1 MDLTQNLIWRYLAKV
16 IILALVYLGTATVGD
31 WLTGGTKLTTVFLSL
46 GIIQAVLLLLD
57 IREVSLS
64 DKDKNL
70 PSQLRAKHLD
80 SQILTQQQELSP
92 KSLPPTSDLPH
103 SPLPISLGVALGEFT
118 VSLLAGMPWSVACGR
133 AIGFTLQVVLGV
145 ILARRW
151 LRPPKGSQISPSLT
165 RLRDVLGFFVSM
177 VIFSPLVGTTISV
190 ISLYLGGEIAG
201 NNLGM
206 NWLIGWTSNAMTIM
220 VVTSAVLTWL
230 SPIFSTESSDL
241 SFCSK
246 LKSQTPRIKT
256 LLHPLFFV
264 WLISLITVSWVIQ
277 RGIIL
282 SADEVV
288 ISLLFSNIQFKIF
301 NFAHILQYL
310 TFPFVIWGALQF
322 GQEGTLLGILILYG
336 MGIWGLTHNEI
347 SDFSQRVL
355 EFNIFIIF
363 VAINS
368 MLLAAAI
375 TERTLAE
382 EELQSTQVKYRLI
395 NEDLQTQFQERTQAL
410 KAGNRQ
416 LLAEVVQHKQI
427 QKALRES
434 ERRFRAI
441 FDGTFQFIGLLSPD
455 GTVLEVN
462 QTALNFAEMEAD
474 EVVNHPF
481 WEARWWGNS
490 PEIQEQIKQG
500 IAAGAIGEF
509 VRYEVEFIGSQNN
522 IATIDFSLKPVRDEF
537 GQVVLLIFEGR
548 DITIRRRAEANLQK
562 SQQRL
567 ALLVQ
572 QTPLA
577 VIEWNAQEEIVE
589 WNSAAQAIFGYS
601 KDEVMGRKID
611 IIIPESASTHVRRII
626 ENLWSGKGGTRSCNE
641 NINQAG
647 DIIICEWY
655 NTPLI
660 DAQGNVLGVAS
671 MAQDVTKREEDKKA
685 LQESEERFAL
695 AIEANDSGLFDIN
708 FETNNNYY
716 SPQFLN
722 LIGYQLAGNKLTF
735 DDLMSLVHHDD
746 FSVVKTTMD
755 RLLSGE
761 ISQWM
766 LEFRMF
772 HTNGS
777 TPWIFSRGL
786 VLRNDCGK
794 IVRMVGTHT
803 DISDVYNELRLRK
816 QAEAELHRQTIQQQ
830 LFAEITLKIRQS
842 LQLEEILQTTVTEVQ
857 RILKVDRA
865 IIYQLMSNG
874 TGNVVTEAVVSDSV
888 AMAGKTI
895 HDPCFA
901 ENYLEKYR
909 QGRISA
915 IADIFHGG
923 LQPCHVA
930 LLQPFGVRAYL
941 IVPILQ
947 RETLWGLLI
956 AHQCDNS
963 RQWQDFEIDLLRQLA
978 DQVGIAI
985 AQSQLLEQETQTN
998 QQLAE
1003 KNLHLEEARSAAE
1016 AANKAKSEFV
1026 ANMSHEL
1033 RTPLNGILGYVQIL
1047 KREPNISNKQLH
1059 GLEIIEQCGQHLLTL
1074 LNDILD
1080 LSKVEAEKMELYLSD
1095 FQFSHFLEGIIEMVR
1110 IRAEQKNLSFNF
1122 EPISPLPTIVSGD
1135 ERRLRQVLINLL
1147 GNAVKFTD
1155 RGAITFKVG
1164 YLRGNGEWGIG
1175 NEEDGRVLIQNGIS
1189 PATLTKFQTQNS
1201 SPPTPKNPLPIPP
1214 IQKMRFQIEDTGI
1227 GIDSEK
1233 LAEIFLPFHQLGDSS
1248 RQIEGTGLGL
1258 TISKRLVQLMG
1269 GELNVE
1275 SIPNQGTIFYLDL
1288 DLPRVSHVLE
1298 IEEITEPN
1306 IIGFHGR
1313 SRKVLVVDDQWQN
1326 RSIFVNLLLPLGF
1339 QVTEAT
1345 DGANCIN
1352 LALQIQPDVI
1362 VIDLVMPR
1370 MGGLAATRRL
1380 RQLPQCKD
1388 TIFLATS
1395 ASVFANQEK
1404 ECLAAGC
1411 NGFIPQPI
1419 QAENLFAELQKHLGL
1434 EWIYEQNN
1442 SVPRINDQTS
1452 TLSIQSSEIIPP
1464 PQAEMA
1470 TLYELAMM
1478 GDIKGITEEA
1488 QKLELLD
1495 PKLVPY
1501 AKKLSRLAKGFQE
1514 KQILEFV
1521 KKYMVGNGE

>member
-1 MDLTQNLIWRYLAKV
+1 MDLKPNQIWRYFAKV
-16 IILALVYLGTATVGD
+16 IILALVYLGAAILGD
-31 WLTGGTKLTTVFLSL
+31 WLTGGAKLISVFLSL
-46 GIIQAVLLLLD
+46 GIIQAVVFLLD
-57 IREVSLS
+57 TREVFLS
-64 DKDKNL
+64 NKDI
-70 PSQLRAKHLD
+70 PSQLRAKPLD
-80 SQILTQQQELSP
+80 SQILTKQEKLSP
-92 KSLPPTSDLPH
+92 NSFAPTSDLPN
-103 SPLPISLGVALGEFT
+103 SQLPTPNSLLPISSGVALGEFT

-133 AIGFTLQVVLGV
+133 AIGFTLQVLLGV

-151 LRPPKGSQISPSLT
+151 IRPPKASQISSSLAG
-165 RLRDVLGFFVSM
+165 LEDLLGFFVSM
-177 VIFSPLVGTTISV
+177 VILSPLVGTTISV
-190 ISLYLGGEIAG
+190 ISLYLGGEITMD
-201 NNLGM
+201 NLGV
-206 NWLIGWTSNAMTIM
+206 NWLIGWISNALTIM
-220 VVTSAVLTWL
+220 VVTSAVLTWV

-241 SFCSK
+241 SSNSK
-246 LKSQTPRIKT
+246 VKPQTKKIPT

-264 WLISLITVSWVIQ
+264 WLISLITVSWVVQ
-277 RGIIL
+277 VGIFI
-282 SADEVV
+282 SPDELG
-288 ISLLFSNIQFKIF
+288 IGLLFDNLQVTIF

-310 TFPFVIWGALQF
+310 TYPFVIWGALQF
-322 GQEGTLLGILILYG
+322 GQRGAALGILILYG
-336 MGIWGLTHNEI
+336 MGIWGLTHNQI
-347 SDFSQRVL
+347 SDLSQQLL
-355 EFNIFIIF
+355 EFNTFIIF
-363 VAINS
+363 VTINGTI
-368 MLLAAAI
+368 LAAAI
-375 TERTLAE
+375 TERNLAE
-382 EELQSTQVKYRLI
+382 EELQSTQGRYRLI
-395 NEDLQTQFQERTQAL
+395 NEELQTQFQERTQAL

-462 QTALNFAEMEAD
+462 QTALNFAEIAAN
-474 EVVNHPF
+474 EVVNYPF
-481 WEARWWGNS
+481 WEARWWGSS
-490 PEIQEQIKQG
+490 PEIQEQIKRA
-500 IAAGAIGEF
+500 IAAAAIGEF

-537 GQVVLLIFEGR
+537 DQVVLLIFEGH
-548 DITIRRRAEANLQK
+548 DITTRQRAEANLHK

-577 VIEWNAQEEIVE
+577 VIEWNHREEIVE

-601 KDEVMGRKID
+601 KDEVMGHGLELIV
-611 IIIPESASTHVRRII
+611 PESASPHVRRII
-626 ENLWSGKGGTRSCNE
+626 DDLWSGKGGTRSCNK
-641 NINQAG
+641 NITKAG

-660 DAQGNVLGVAS
+660 DAHGNVLGAAS
-671 MAQDVTKREEDKKA
+671 MAQDVTKREQDKKA
-685 LQESEERFAL
+685 LQKSEERFAL
-695 AIEANDSGLFDIN
+695 AIEANESGLFDID
-708 FETNNNYY
+708 FQTNNNYY
-716 SPQFLN
+716 SPQFFN
-722 LIGYQLAGNKLTF
+722 LIGYPLDGHELTF
-735 DDLMSLVHHDD
+735 DDLISLVYPDD
-746 FSVVKTTMD
+746 LPVVKTTMD
-755 RLLSGE
+755 ELLAGE
-761 ISQWM
+761 ISQWS

-786 VLRNDCGK
+786 VLRNDVGK

-816 QAEAELHRQTIQQQ
+816 QAEEELHRQTKQQQ

-857 RILKVDRA
+857 SILKVDRA
-865 IIYQLMSNG
+865 IIYQLRLDG
-874 TGNVVTEAVVSDSV
+874 TGKVVTESVVSDWI
-888 AMAGKTI
+888 AMAGETI

-915 IADIFHGG
+915 IADIFQDKI
-923 LQPCHVA
+923 QPCHAA

-941 IVPILQ
+941 VAPILQ

-978 DQVGIAI
+978 NQVGIAI
-985 AQSQLLEQETQTN
+985 AQSQLLEKETTTN

-1003 KNLHLEEARSAAE
+1003 KNIHLEEARRAAE

-1047 KREPNISNKQLH
+1047 KREPNLSTKQYQ
-1059 GLEIIEQCGQHLLTL
+1059 GLQVIEQCGQHLLTL

-1080 LSKVEAEKMELYLSD
+1080 LSKVEAGKMELYLSD
-1095 FQFSHFLEGIIEMVR
+1095 FQFPHFLEGIIEMVR

-1122 EPISPLPTIVSGD
+1122 ESISPLPTIVSGD

-1164 YLRGNGEWGIG
+1164 YLRENG
-1175 NEEDGRVLIQNGIS
+1175 
-1189 PATLTKFQTQNS
+1189 
-1201 SPPTPKNPLPIPP
+1201 
-1214 IQKMRFQIEDTGI
+1214 KMRFQIEDTGI
-1227 GIDSEK
+1227 GIAADK
-1233 LAEIFLPFHQLGDSS
+1233 LLEIFLPFHQLGDSS

-1275 SIPNQGTIFYLDL
+1275 SIPNKGTIFYLDL

-1298 IEEITEPN
+1298 IEEVHQPT
-1306 IIGFHGR
+1306 IIGFHGE
-1313 SRKVLVVDDQWQN
+1313 SRKVLVIDDQWQN
-1326 RSIFVNLLLPLGF
+1326 RSVFVNLLLPLGF
-1339 QVTEAT
+1339 EVTEAT
-1345 DGANCIN
+1345 DGKNCIN
-1352 LALQIQPDVI
+1352 LAQQILPDVI
-1362 VIDLVMPR
+1362 VIDLVMPT

-1380 RQLPQCKD
+1380 RQLPECKD
-1388 TIFLATS
+1388 VIILATS
-1395 ASVFANQEK
+1395 ASVFANQK
-1404 ECLAAGC
+1404 QECLAAGC

-1419 QAENLFAELQKHLGL
+1419 QAENLFAELQQHLGL
-1434 EWIYEQNN
+1434 EWIYEQN
-1442 SVPRINDQTS
+1442 SSIPEISDQIISDQTS
-1452 TLSIQSSEIIPP
+1452 TLSIDSSEIIPP
-1464 PQAEMA
+1464 PKAEMS
-1470 TLYELAMM
+1470 TLYQLAMM
-1478 GDIKGITEEA
+1478 GDIKGISEEA

-1495 PKLVPY
+1495 SKLVPF

-1521 KKYMVGNGE
+1521 KKYMGNGGEEV

>member
-1 MDLTQNLIWRYLAKV
+1 MNLKQNKIWGYFAKV
-16 IILALVYLGTATVGD
+16 IILALVYLGAATLGD
-31 WLTGGTKLTTVFLSL
+31 WLTGGTKLTSVFLSV

-64 DKDKNL
+64 NKDI
-70 PSQLRAKHLD
+70 PFQVRAKHLD

-92 KSLPPTSDLPH
+92 KCFAPTSDLPNSPLQKTH
-103 SPLPISLGVALGEFT
+103 SPLPISLGVMLGEFT
-118 VSLLAGMPWSVACGR
+118 VSLVGGMPWSVACGR

-145 ILARRW
+145 ILARR
-151 LRPPKGSQISPSLT
+151 LQICPSLT
-165 RLRDVLGFFVSM
+165 RLRDVLGFFASM
-177 VIFSPLVGTTISV
+177 VILSPLVGTTISV
-190 ISLYLGGEIAG
+190 ISLYLGGEIARD
-201 NNLGM
+201 NLGI
-206 NWLIGWTSNAMTIM
+206 NWLVNWLSNAMAIM
-220 VVTSAVLTWL
+220 AVTSAVLTWV
-230 SPIFSTESSDL
+230 SPIFTTDLSDS

-246 LKSQTPRIKT
+246 LKSQTPRIQT
-256 LLHPLFFV
+256 ILHPLFFV
-264 WLISLITVSWVIQ
+264 WLISLTTVSWVLQ

-288 ISLLFSNIQFKIF
+288 ISFLFSNIQFKIF

-310 TFPFVIWGALQF
+310 TFPFIIWAAIQF
-322 GQEGTLLGILILYG
+322 GQDGTVLGILILSG

-347 SDFSQRVL
+347 SDLSQQIL
-355 EFNIFIIF
+355 EFDIFIIF

-368 MLLAAAI
+368 ILLAAAI

-382 EELQSTQVKYRLI
+382 EELQSTQAKYRLI
-395 NEDLQTQFQERTQAL
+395 NEELQTQFQERTQAL

-481 WEARWWGNS
+481 WEARWWGSS
-490 PEIQEQIKQG
+490 PEIQEQIKQA

-548 DITIRRRAEANLQK
+548 DITIRRITEANLQK

-577 VIEWNAQEEIVE
+577 VIEWNDLEEIVD

-601 KDEVMGRKID
+601 KDEVMGDKLD
-611 IIIPESASTHVRRII
+611 LIIPESASTYVRII
-626 ENLWSGKGGTRSCNE
+626 INDLWSGKGGTRSCNE
-641 NINQAG
+641 NLTKGG

-660 DAQGNVLGVAS
+660 DAHGNVLGVAS

-695 AIEANDSGLFDIN
+695 AIEANESGLFDIN
-708 FETNNNYY
+708 FQTNDRYY
-716 SPQFLN
+716 SPQFLH
-722 LIGYQLAGNKLTF
+722 LIGYPLSGNKLTF
-735 DDLMSLVHHDD
+735 DDLMSLIYPDD
-746 FSVVKTTMD
+746 FPVIKTTMD
-755 RLLSGE
+755 ELFAGE

-794 IVRMVGTHT
+794 IVRIVGTHT

-830 LFAEITLKIRQS
+830 FFAEITLKIRQS

-865 IIYQLMSNG
+865 IIYQLRLDG
-874 TGNVVTEAVVSDSV
+874 TGTVVTEAVVSDWV

-956 AHQCDNS
+956 AHQCNNS
-963 RQWQDFEIDLLRQLA
+963 RQWHDFEIDLLRQLA
-978 DQVGIAI
+978 NQVGIAI
-985 AQSQLLEQETQTN
+985 AQSQLLEQETKTN

-1047 KREPNISNKQLH
+1047 KREPNLSNKQLH
-1059 GLEIIEQCGQHLLTL
+1059 GLEVIEQCGQHLLTL

-1080 LSKVEAEKMELYLSD
+1080 LSKVEAGKMELYLSD
-1095 FQFSHFLEGIIEMVR
+1095 FQFPHFLEGIIEMVR

-1155 RGAITFKVG
+1155 RGEITFKVG
-1164 YLRGNGEWGIG
+1164 YLRGNG
-1175 NEEDGRVLIQNGIS
+1175 EDGRVLIQNGIS
-1189 PATLTKFQTQNS
+1189 PATLTKFQTQNY
-1201 SPPTPKNPLPIPP
+1201 SPPTPKNPLPTSLT
-1214 IQKMRFQIEDTGI
+1214 QKMRFQIEDTGI
-1227 GIDSEK
+1227 GIASDK

-1306 IIGFHGR
+1306 IIGFHGEA
-1313 SRKVLVVDDQWQN
+1313 RKVLVVDDQWQN

-1339 QVTEAT
+1339 EVTEAT

-1352 LALQIQPDVI
+1352 LAQEIQPDLI
-1362 VIDLVMPR
+1362 LIDLVMPR

-1380 RQLPQCKD
+1380 RQLPQFKD
-1388 TIFLATS
+1388 TIVLATS
-1395 ASVFANQEK
+1395 ASVFSNQEK
-1404 ECLAAGC
+1404 ECLVAGC

-1419 QAENLFAELQKHLGL
+1419 KAENLFAELQKHLGL
-1434 EWIYEQNN
+1434 EWIHEPN
-1442 SVPRINDQTS
+1442 SSISGINDQIILDQTS
-1452 TLSIQSSEIIPP
+1452 ALSLESSEIVPP
-1464 PQAEMA
+1464 PPSEMA

-1478 GDIKGITEEA
+1478 GDIKGISEEA

-1501 AKKLSRLAKGFQE
+1501 AKKLHLLAKGFQE

-1521 KKYMVGNGE
+1521 KKYMGNGE